1 MAEHC
6 QGVTVL
12 GDGPPCP
19 ARTGTGT
26 VIGRPIRTTR
36 IYVLDAALRP
46 VPRGTLGEMSLA
58 GDGLARGYLGRPSL
72 TAGRFTADPPG
83 PAGTLMY
90 RTGESRR
97 PDRGCRRKTPP
108 PCTCATSLASP
119 PTA

>member
-1 MAEHC
+1 VAEHC

-19 ARTGTGT
+19 ARTGT

-36 IYVLDAALRP
+36 IYV
-46 VPRGTLGEMSLA
+46 
-58 GDGLARGYLGRPSL
+58 LARGYLGRPSL

-97 PDRGCRRKTPP
+97 PDRGCRRETPP
-108 PCTCATSLASP
+108 PCTCATSLAP